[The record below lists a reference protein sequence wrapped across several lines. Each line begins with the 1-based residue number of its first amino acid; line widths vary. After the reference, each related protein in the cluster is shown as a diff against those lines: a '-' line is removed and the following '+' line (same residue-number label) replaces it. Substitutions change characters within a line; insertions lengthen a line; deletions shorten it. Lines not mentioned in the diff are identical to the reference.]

1 MLHLHGLKCLL
12 IHAKVTVH
20 VKITYMYVKR
30 PEAEAVVAAA
40 LSNSPAVVLLG
51 PRQVGKSTL
60 AKRVARS
67 RTASSIYLDLERE
80 SDRVKLRD
88 ADQYLRGQMGKLVIL
103 DEIHRAPALFL
114 ELRGIIDDFRASGHK
129 TGQFLL
135 LGSAS
140 LDLMN
145 QASESLAGRVA
156 YVDLNPIMIDEA
168 RRAGIGVEKLW
179 LRGGFPESLVAKS
192 AAASFDWRQ
201 NFIRSYLERDVP
213 MFAPRVPPTLIAR
226 LWTMLA
232 HSQGTPLNQARLAQ
246 SLGVKNPTIGRY
258 IDLLEALQLLRRLP
272 PWHANLGKRLVKVPK
287 VYLRDSGIVHA
298 LLEIDTLDH
307 LMGHPVLGF
316 SWEGF
321 IVENLIAAVG
331 PRHRP
336 YYFRT
341 ANGAEIDL
349 ILERAGRPEIA
360 IEIKRS
366 TAPALDRGFT
376 IACDDLGIKHRL
388 VVSGGDDVYTMRG
401 GYTVASAEA
410 AIGIVR
416 KILRNPAARA
426 FSA

>member
-1 MLHLHGLKCLL
+1 
-12 IHAKVTVH
+12 
-20 VKITYMYVKR
+20 MYVKR

-67 RTASSIYLDLERE
+67 RNASSIYLDLERE

-88 ADQYLRGQMGKLVIL
+88 ADHYLRGQKGKLIIL

-179 LRGGFPESLVAKS
+179 LRGGFPESLIARSNAV
-192 AAASFDWRQ
+192 SFDWRQ

-213 MFAPRVPPTLIAR
+213 MFAPRVPPPLIGR

-232 HSQGTPLNQARLAQ
+232 HGQGTPLNQARLAQ
-246 SLGVKNPTIGRY
+246 SLGVKSPTAGRY
-258 IDLLEALQLLRRLP
+258 LDLLEALQLVRRLP

-298 LLEIDTLDH
+298 LLEIDTFDG
-307 LMGHPVLGF
+307 LMGHPVVGF

-321 IVENLIAAVG
+321 VIENLIHAAG
-331 PRHRP
+331 SRHRA
-336 YYFRT
+336 YYYRT

-349 ILERAGRPEIA
+349 VLERAGQPEIA

-366 TAPALDRGFT
+366 TAPTLDRGFT
-376 IACDDLGIKHRL
+376 VACDDLGIRHRL

-410 AIGIVR
+410 AIGMVR
-416 KILRNPAARA
+416 KILRNPAAK
-426 FSA
+426 SAAKTAR